1 MLEFVLLLLLAVI
14 NVAIFRRLALPA
26 ILAYLFTG
34 LLIGPSGLSFFADFH
49 GMDLIAEL
57 GIAFLMFSLGL
68 EFSLPK
74 LITMRGLVF
83 GLGGAQVFLSSILF
97 FIVALLAGTSWQQGV
112 VIAGAL
118 SMSSTAII
126 IKQLVEQQKI
136 HTRRGQLAVSVLLFQ
151 DLAVMPLLIVV
162 PILAVPVMSSGDIA
176 LSLIIAM
183 AKGLVAVLSILAIG
197 KWCLPRLFQEIASDQ
212 SDELFVLMTLL
223 VALLAGGLTHM
234 LGLSMALGAFLAGMM
249 LSESHYKHQLE
260 ADIRPFR
267 DVLMGLFF
275 VTIGMLIDL
284 AVLAEFWLELIG
296 IVAVLMLTKMLIV
309 ALLAKLLQQ
318 RNTDAIAAGMML
330 CQVGEFGFVLVALAN
345 KYELLSATQSSIIV
359 AVGVISMALTPP
371 LVKYSH
377 KLSVDLLHSSEAL
390 LKKRKPLPGEFTDHV
405 IICGY
410 GRVGQTI
417 ARFLKTENISYVALD
432 RDPMRIKESV
442 SGGESVAFGDACR
455 REILL
460 MLGVC
465 KAKLVIITFHNH
477 KKTLSMLNTISLL
490 NPDAK
495 VLVRTKDDKDIVEL
509 KANGAAEVVP
519 EVLEGSLMLVS
530 HVLLMSGVPISK
542 IIKKMQQEREN
553 QYQHL
558 HSFFH
563 GETSENKAEHQ
574 SERLHAVEMLAGSLA
589 IGRALVQFELANV
602 VIMEWRRDGKNIL
615 DTADPFELIEQG
627 DILLLSGESKDIEIA
642 ENHLLYG
649 R

>member
-26 ILAYLFTG
+26 IIAYLFTG
-34 LLIGPSGLSFFADFH
+34 LIIGPSGLSFFADFH
-49 GMDLIAEL
+49 GMELIAEL
-57 GIAFLMFSLGL
+57 GIVFLMFSLGL
-68 EFSLPK
+68 EFSLTK
-74 LITMRGLVF
+74 LLSMRTLVF
-83 GLGGAQVFLSSILF
+83 GLGGAQVFCSSLLF
-97 FIVALLAGTSWQQGV
+97 FIVVLLLGIAWQPAII
-112 VIAGAL
+112 IAGAL
-118 SMSSTAII
+118 AMSSTAII
-126 IKQLVEQQKI
+126 IKQLSEQQKI

-151 DLAVMPLLIVV
+151 DISVVPLLIVV
-162 PILAVPVMSSGDIA
+162 PILALPDMEPLAIASALMIA
-176 LSLIIAM
+176 L
-183 AKGLVAVLSILAIG
+183 AKGCLAVMVILAMG
-197 KWCLPRLFQEIASDQ
+197 KWCLPRLFQEIASDH
-212 SDELFVLMTLL
+212 SDELFVLTTLL
-223 VALLAGGLTHM
+223 VALLTGGLTQM

-284 AVLAEFWLELIG
+284 TVIGENWLELVGLVLI
-296 IVAVLMLTKMLIV
+296 LMLVKMLIV
-309 ALLAKLLQQ
+309 AGLALLLRQ

-330 CQVGEFGFVLVALAN
+330 SQVGEFGFVLVALAS
-345 KYELLSATQSSIIV
+345 KYALLTPGQASIVV
-359 AVGVISMALTPP
+359 AIGVVSMALTPS

-377 KLSVDLLHSSEAL
+377 QFSVDLLHSSEAL
-390 LKKRKPLPGEFTDHV
+390 LKKRKPLPGEFADHV

-417 ARFLKTENISYVALD
+417 ARFLKGESIRYVALD
-432 RDPMRIKESV
+432 RDPLRIKEAV
-442 SGGESVAFGDACR
+442 SGGEAVAFGDACR

-460 MLGVC
+460 MLGVT
-465 KAKLVIITFHNH
+465 KAKLVIITFNNH
-477 KKTLSMLNTISLL
+477 KKTLSMLNTISKL

-563 GETSENKAEHQ
+563 GQTSENNVEHV
-574 SERLHAVEMLAGSLA
+574 SDRLHAVEMIAGSVAL
-589 IGRALVQFELANV
+589 GRSLQKLSLDRVDIV
-602 VIMEWRRDGKNIL
+602 EWRRGGEDIL
-615 DTADPFELIEQG
+615 ATADLDELIQIG
-627 DILLLSGESKDIEIA
+627 DILLLSGESKDIEVA
-642 ENHLLYG
+642 ESRLLYG
-649 R
+649 H